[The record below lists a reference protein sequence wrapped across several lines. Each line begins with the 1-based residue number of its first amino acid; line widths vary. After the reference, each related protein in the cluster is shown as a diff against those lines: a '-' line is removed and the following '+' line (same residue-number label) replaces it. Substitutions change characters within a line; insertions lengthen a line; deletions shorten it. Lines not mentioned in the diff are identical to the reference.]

1 MFGLIF
7 DFYVTS
13 YYLHVM
19 FSYIM
24 YYNLADSGQ
33 YSKL

>member
-24 YYNLADSGQ
+24 Y
-33 YSKL
+33 